1 MLLRTYALAF
11 LLLTVHHPGRAQ
23 MQRPPDEAPSQFVF
37 LDAATWPDTASGKAR
52 IDIRYRIDRGFF
64 VAVRTTDTSASQPFL
79 RTGEILIELFD
90 STSTSASRKIDRI
103 SIPDVT
109 AESDPADPAWYEGTA
124 SFSVTPGRY
133 EVFFEATDRQSDR
146 RYVYRAPNSTVRAR
160 VADPGSF
167 TLFAVAAIAPVTD
180 LLTARIIP
188 DNVGDDIL
196 FGANHQLLA
205 AVTMPDDTTRS
216 VTVEYRISV
225 LEREGHPAPPREA
238 DSALVLPVV
247 RGVGLRATQE
257 PGTANYTFVQE
268 PGSRIGYI
276 AVPLRTSRLP
286 LRTYSLELR
295 ARAGTAKTT
304 VTMTFRNVWP
314 GMPRSL
320 KNVDGA
326 IDALRLIAAEAAMD
340 SMQSGGFNE
349 RRDALERF
357 WAQRDPTPGTIMNEA
372 MTEFYRRVDQARTA
386 YGTMQEP
393 DGLKTDRGRIYVLNG
408 QPTRV
413 DRTLNPSV
421 GYTETWTY
429 EKTRRVFTFVDERR
443 NGNYRLSASQK

>member
-1 MLLRTYALAF
+1 MLLRTCALAF
-11 LLLTVHHPGRAQ
+11 LLLTALHPGTAQ

-37 LDAATWPDTASGKAR
+37 LDAATWPDTATGKAR

-64 VAVRTTDTSASQPFL
+64 VAVRTTDTSVSKPFL

-90 STSTSASRKIDRI
+90 STATSASRKIDRI

-109 AESDPADPAWYEGTA
+109 AESDPADPAWYEGMA

-133 EVFFEATDRQSDR
+133 EVFFEATDGQSDR

-167 TLFAVAAIAPVTD
+167 TLFPVAAIAPVAD
-180 LLTARIIP
+180 LPTATIVP
-188 DNVGDDIL
+188 DNFGDDIL
-196 FGANHQLLA
+196 FGAPRQLLA
-205 AVTMPDDTTRS
+205 AVTMSDDTTRS
-216 VTVEYRISV
+216 VTVDYRISV
-225 LEREGHPAPPREA
+225 LEREGHPAPPLVS

-247 RGVGLRATQE
+247 RGHGLRASRE
-257 PGTANYTFVQE
+257 PGSAAYAFVAE
-268 PGSRIGYI
+268 PGSRIGFI
-276 AVPLRTSRLP
+276 AVPLRTAQLP
-286 LRTYSLELR
+286 LRTYSLDLQV
-295 ARAGTAKTT
+295 RAGTAKTT
-304 VTMTFRNVWP
+304 ATFTFRNVWP

-320 KNVDGA
+320 KNVDVA
-326 IDALRLIAAEAAMD
+326 IDALRLIAAEASMD

-357 WAQRDPTPGTIMNEA
+357 WAQRDPTPGTVANEA
-372 MTEFYRRVDQARTA
+372 MTEFYRRVDHARTA

-393 DGLKTDRGRIYVLNG
+393 DGMKTDRGRIYILNG

-413 DRTLNPSV
+413 DRALNPSM

-429 EKTRRVFTFVDERR
+429 DKTRRVFTFVDERR

>member
-1 MLLRTYALAF
+1 MLLRTFALAF
-11 LLLTVHHPGRAQ
+11 LLLTVLHPGRAQ

-37 LDAATWPDTASGKAR
+37 LDASTWPDTASGKAR

-64 VAVRTTDTSASQPFL
+64 VAVRTTDTSASKPFL

-90 STSTSASRKIDRI
+90 STSTSASRKIERI

-109 AESDPADPAWYEGTA
+109 AESDPADPVWYEGAA
-124 SFSVTPGRY
+124 SFSVIPGRY

-146 RYVYRAPNSTVRAR
+146 RYVYRAPNTTVRAR
-160 VADPGSF
+160 DADPGSF
-167 TLFAVAAIAPVTD
+167 TIFPVAAIAPVAD
-180 LLTARIIP
+180 LRTALIVP
-188 DNVGDDIL
+188 DNFGDDML
-196 FGANHQLLA
+196 FGAARQLLA
-205 AVTMPDDTTRS
+205 AVSMPDDTARS

-225 LEREGHPAPPREA
+225 LEREGHPAPPLVS

-247 RGVGLRATQE
+247 RGVGMRATRE
-257 PGTANYTFVQE
+257 PGTAAYTFVEE
-268 PGSRIGYI
+268 PGSRIGFI
-276 AVPLRTSRLP
+276 AIPLRTALLP
-286 LRTYSLELR
+286 MRTYSLDLQ

-304 VTMTFRNVWP
+304 ATMTFKNVWP

-320 KNVDGA
+320 KNVDVA
-326 IDALRLIAAEAAMD
+326 IDVLRLIATEASMD

-372 MTEFYRRVDQARTA
+372 MTEFYRRVDHTRAA
-386 YGTMQEP
+386 FATMQES
-393 DGLKTDRGRIYVLNG
+393 DGLKTDRGRIYILNG

-413 DRTLNPSV
+413 DRTLNPAM

-429 EKTRRVFTFVDERR
+429 EKTKRIFTFVDERR